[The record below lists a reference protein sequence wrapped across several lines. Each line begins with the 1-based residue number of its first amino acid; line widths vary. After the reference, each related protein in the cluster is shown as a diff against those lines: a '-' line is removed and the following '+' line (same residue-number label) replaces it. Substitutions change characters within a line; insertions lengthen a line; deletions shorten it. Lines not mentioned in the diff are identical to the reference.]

1 MSKMLISL
9 AALAALTIAAQAQS
23 PSLPADAKPASGG
36 EAKPADGGDTANQD
50 TYKMKD
56 GGMYQPPAQRPA
68 SPAQD
73 LSVYGRT

>member
-1 MSKMLISL
+1 MSKLLISF
-9 AALAALTIAAQAQS
+9 AALAALTVAAQAQT
-23 PSLPADAKPASGG
+23 PTPPADAKPAAGDA
-36 EAKPADGGDTANQD
+36 AKPAGGDTANQE

-68 SPAQD
+68 SPAQN